1 MDNMTEKEKKVVEE
15 LRKRTINDVTPKMLE
30 ETSVFYRFAKA
41 RDFNIVE
48 AENMLRKH
56 IVWRKELEID
66 TILTDYEPPEVLLKY
81 APTTFI
87 CFDKKGN
94 AVRLQDCG
102 RADVK
107 GLLSLATKREWEK
120 YCAFVIEQDLDKII
134 KQRGNLGRPSFFSLE
149 DLADFSYAN
158 AISMKTLQFLFPNVK
173 MFVDNYPEILM
184 SITIINA
191 PFYFSWT
198 FAAVKPILPS
208 TVAQKVRIYGKDGW
222 KEVLTEEIDVDSL
235 PAYLG
240 GNRTDP
246 DGNPL
251 CESFIVRG
259 QPIPKSYY
267 MQNRVKKLSLE
278 SAVEKL
284 TMMPLFNE
292 EITFVKK
299 LSRES
304 DVETV
309 TVMPFSKEEITFEVK
324 DENFYLEWEFQ
335 INRRGIDFSL
345 FFKGESLKDLDPLM
359 LIPKQRIDA
368 IDESKKGCF
377 TCDKLGNYTIV
388 FDNSYDSQ
396 SKEVYYRV
404 RLRNLKN
411 EDIYKPA

>member
-30 ETSVFYRFAKA
+30 DTSIFYRFAKA

-56 IVWRKELEID
+56 IAWRKELEID

-107 GLLSLATKREWEK
+107 GLLSLATKKEWEK

-198 FAAVKPILPS
+198 FAAIKPILPS
-208 TVAQKVRIYGKDGW
+208 TVAQKVRIYGKVKYFIIIFQESLKKTCGHYGW

-267 MQNRVKKLSLE
+267 MQNRVKK
-278 SAVEKL
+278 
-284 TMMPLFNE
+284 T
-292 EITFVKK
+292 I
-299 LSRES
+299 SR
-304 DVETV
+304 
-309 TVMPFSKEEITFEVK
+309 I
-324 DENFYLEWEFQ
+324 
-335 INRRGIDFSL
+335 
-345 FFKGESLKDLDPLM
+345 
-359 LIPKQRIDA
+359 
-368 IDESKKGCF
+368 
-377 TCDKLGNYTIV
+377 
-388 FDNSYDSQ
+388 
-396 SKEVYYRV
+396 
-404 RLRNLKN
+404 
-411 EDIYKPA
+411 